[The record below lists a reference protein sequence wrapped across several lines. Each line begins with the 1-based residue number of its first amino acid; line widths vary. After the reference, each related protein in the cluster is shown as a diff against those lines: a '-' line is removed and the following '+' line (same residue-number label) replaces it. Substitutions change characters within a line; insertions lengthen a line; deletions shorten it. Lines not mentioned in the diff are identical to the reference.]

1 MYHSKLVRLLKPVEM
16 TDSNSHASYEIN
28 YGCKK
33 FYDTRPRQTQS
44 CNLWSEN
51 HYNLSGAFPNIGLNY
66 NKKGFIA
73 LGFRDR
79 IHNTSFSSQL
89 TNGPSKLECYIV

>member
-1 MYHSKLVRLLKPVEM
+1 MRLLKPVEM
-16 TDSNSHASYEIN
+16 TDSNSHTSLLHYRIY

-44 CNLWSEN
+44 CNLWAEK

-66 NKKGFIA
+66 NKKGFTE

-79 IHNTSFSSQL
+79 IHNTSFSLQP
-89 TNGPSKLECYIV
+89 TNGPPKLECYIV